1 MTTSP
6 AKAGATRFSRMTPL
20 VVALFFIWG
29 FSTVLIDS
37 LVPKLKALF
46 ALSYAEVLLTQFA
59 FFLSYFI
66 FSLPAAALLARI
78 GYLQSIVVG
87 LVVMAAGGLMFAPA
101 AYLGLFPMFLA
112 ALFVMGSGITLL
124 QVAANPLMANLGDE
138 EGSSARLTL
147 AQAFNSLGTTV
158 GPLVGASLILGSIQS
173 SPDLV
178 TTAPDILAAFR
189 RTEAHAVQAPFLGI
203 AAILVVLAAVF
214 WRFRKSRVVP
224 AAEKIQGELSLLA
237 LLKAHPSVG
246 LGALSIFVYVGSEV
260 TIGSFMTNYLM
271 QPRTLGLV
279 AADAGRLVS
288 FYWGGAMVGRF
299 VGSYLLR
306 KVSPGLL
313 LAACAVAA
321 SLLAVTSSL
330 SGGWLSAGSIIAIG
344 LANSIMFPTIFSLA
358 IAGLGAETPRASGL
372 VCMAIVGGAVIP
384 PVAGLIADHSSLGT
398 AILLP
403 AVLYLWIA
411 VYGLIS
417 RGRAVA
423 VEAA

>member
-1 MTTSP
+1 MTTESLVHPSP
-6 AKAGATRFSRMTPL
+6 ASGAAIRGMTPL

-37 LVPKLKALF
+37 LIPKLKALF
-46 ALSYAEVLLTQFA
+46 ALGYAEVLLTQFA
-59 FFLSYFI
+59 FFISYFI

-78 GYLQSIVVG
+78 GYLRAIVVG

-101 AYLGLFPMFLA
+101 AYLGLYPMFLA

-138 EGSSARLTL
+138 AGSSSRLTL
-147 AQAFNSLGTTV
+147 AQAFNSLGTTI
-158 GPLVGASLILGSIQS
+158 GPQVGAAVILGSIQS
-173 SPDLV
+173 SPDLA
-178 TTAPDILAAFR
+178 TT
-189 RTEAHAVQAPFLGI
+189 APFLGI
-203 AAILVVLAAVF
+203 AAILIVLASVF
-214 WRFRKSRVVP
+214 WIFRNSRAVP
-224 AAEKIQGELSLLA
+224 AAEKIQGEISLLA
-237 LLKAHPSVG
+237 LLKAHPSVS

-271 QPRTLGLV
+271 QPRTLGL
-279 AADAGRLVS
+279 AAVDAGRLVS

-299 VGSYLLR
+299 IGSYLL
-306 KVSPGLL
+306 KKISPGLL
-313 LAACAVAA
+313 LAGCAIAA
-321 SLLAVTSSL
+321 SLLALTSSL
-330 SGGWLSAGSIIAIG
+330 SDGWLAAGTIIAIG

-358 IAGLGAETPRASGL
+358 IAGLGSETPRASGL

-384 PVAGLIADHSSLGT
+384 PLAGLIADHSTLGT

-411 VYGLIS
+411 FYGIIS
-417 RGRAVA
+417 RGRIVSA
-423 VEAA
+423 